1 MSMFPNW
8 SIDCAWVAAL
18 RARLR
23 GALLDCPDQE
33 EQLGDIIVFLL
44 LWGEAAN
51 LRFMPEMLCFL
62 FELARAYAAE
72 MQDRG

>member
-1 MSMFPNW
+1 MLTLASFTLSVW
-8 SIDCAWVAAL
+8 DFASAEE
-18 RARLR
+18 
-23 GALLDCPDQE
+23 GALWLLNA
-33 EQLGDIIVFLL
+33 QLHRLMLYLL